1 MPMEIYGAA
10 NEPNIEV
17 FNSPV
22 IELICAVHLLTDAAH
37 HQYEMKW
44 AEEVLSKLRPEDI
57 KAFDTIKLF
66 PAGGMN
72 MLNLV
77 LVSGVLDSI
86 PRFIEYLEQ
95 LDMLDFYFYLLNEEI
110 DRAKI
115 QKAFD
120 DKKERY
126 RIQEKTKWIIED
138 SELMEFF
145 EHPEKIK
152 SNTVHTYGLVYEND
166 FLSKLEC
173 CRNKMKAG
181 VDYVHSFKGK
191 GSVDSILEKISGRPR
206 KLFSGYKEYCIIPS
220 YFISPERCIRIF
232 SEDKLYVVFDCRLTI
247 DKKEALLDELS
258 TILKVI
264 DDKSRMEIL
273 RMLVNNKSYGKA
285 LSDQVGISTPTVSH
299 HLDILKKAG
308 FIKEEKIRNIKYF
321 YADKEKLKKVIN
333 DINKYFFG
341 AD

>member
-10 NEPNIEV
+10 NEPNIKV

-37 HQYEMKW
+37 HQYEIKW
-44 AEEVLSKLRPEDI
+44 AEEVLSKLNQEDI
-57 KAFDTIKLF
+57 KAFAAIKLF

-86 PRFIEYLEQ
+86 PEFIEYLEQ

-115 QKAFD
+115 QKAFTE
-120 DKKERY
+120 KKERY

-145 EHPEKIK
+145 EQPEKIK
-152 SNTVHTYGLVYEND
+152 RNTVHTYRLVYEND
-166 FLSKLEC
+166 FLVKLENC
-173 CRNKMKAG
+173 KDRMKAG
-181 VDYVHSFKGK
+181 VEYVHSFKGK
-191 GSVDSILEKISGRPR
+191 DNVESILEKISGRPR
-206 KLFSGYKEYCIIPS
+206 KLFSAYKEYYIIPS
-220 YFISPERCIRIF
+220 YFISPQRCIRIF
-232 SEDKLYVVFDCRLTI
+232 SGDKLYVVFDCRVTI
-247 DKKEALLDELS
+247 DKREALLDELS
-258 TILKVI
+258 AILKVI

-273 RMLVNNKSYGKA
+273 RMLVNNKSYGKS

-321 YADKEKLKKVIN
+321 YADKEKLKKVID